1 MHGVRRTRSSLVSE
15 PYDDDFVALWRVLGA
30 DTGVCAVLETWQDE
44 GGIGSC
50 VFKKWVHVRN
60 PERRTPPGNLRWC
73 RIMWETETEV
83 KPGWVLGA

>member
-60 PERRTPPGNLRWC
+60 PEAPNSARQFVVVSHNVGD
-73 RIMWETETEV
+73 
-83 KPGWVLGA
+83 